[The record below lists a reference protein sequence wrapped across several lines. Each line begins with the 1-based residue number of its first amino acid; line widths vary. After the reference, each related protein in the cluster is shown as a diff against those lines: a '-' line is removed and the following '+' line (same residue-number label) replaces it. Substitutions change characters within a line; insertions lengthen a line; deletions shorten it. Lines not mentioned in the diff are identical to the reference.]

1 MTGPGMM
8 LQRITITIDIDH
20 EPGYE
25 YVATGALLDVIR
37 RLAHDGSEP
46 RWVTLEI
53 TGPATTP

>member
-1 MTGPGMM
+1 MTGPQML

-25 YVATGALLDVIR
+25 YVATGALLDVISH
-37 RLAHDGSEP
+37 LAHDGIEP

-53 TGPATTP
+53 TGPTTTP

>member
-1 MTGPGMM
+1 MTKSEML

-20 EPGYE
+20 EPGYQ
-25 YVATGALLDVIR
+25 YVATGALLDVISH
-37 RLAHDGSEP
+37 LAHDGIEP

>member
-1 MTGPGMM
+1 MTEPELL

-25 YVATGALLDVIR
+25 YVATGALLDVLSH
-37 RLAHDGSEP
+37 LAHDGIEP
-46 RWVTLEI
+46 RWVTLEV